1 MSTRCQT
8 GFEGGDVLVY
18 RHSDGYPTS
27 QLPLLSRFVNTFMK
41 SRGFDSEY
49 MAARLCAAI
58 ARVWGTVGP
67 EGQSKSQSKSEYKYG
82 EFLSLGVDTKFH
94 DDIEWFYFVKKNG
107 DIEVYAASMWDHSG
121 RPYTGRAPSAG
132 ARLVGT
138 LTANSSVAVAKKAA
152 EKAEADDRA

>member
-27 QLPLLSRFVNTFMK
+27 QLPLLSRFTNTFMK
-41 SRGFDSEY
+41 SRGFDAEY

-67 EGQSKSQSKSEYKYG
+67 EGQSKSEYKHS

-94 DDIEWFYFVKKNG
+94 GDIEWFYFVKQNG
-107 DIEVYAASMWDHSG
+107 DIEVYATSMWDHSG
-121 RPYTGRAPSAG
+121 KQYTGRAPSAG

-138 LTANSSVAVAKKAA
+138 LTANSSAAVAKKAA